1 MAFTFEEF
9 PNSDYYDSDLREILK
24 YMKEFENKLK
34 HYDDVIARLEEAI
47 KDIAGMQS
55 DILALQ
61 EATSD
66 LPEIRQNIH
75 DLQRD
80 VKGVINEIKRV
91 DARLD
96 EVNLM
101 VDNINKRFTDVYTY
115 IDGKVRY
122 LLAVISQ
129 DYLELVTLITQL
141 GNELQEQIN
150 DIKKR
155 LDEIDTSVLNPW
167 HYEKGRISQDRN
179 DKFIYLDL
187 ADKCPT
193 AQEYSELGLTAQEY
207 GDIGLTARQYARNGR
222 HWLHLDWVFNPITG
236 VKQEISNVLT
246 GIVGN
251 LKHTYTANAY
261 AGTGLTAQEYTD
273 FGVTAYQYYSWRVPQ
288 AGVFIEDN
296 TLQSQ
301 MYVFILDAN
310 GVLRAEGCE
319 SVLDANGVVSFED

>member
-1 MAFTFEEF
+1 MAFGVEEF
-9 PNSDYYDSDLREILK
+9 PFTSEYDSDLRAVLK
-24 YMKEFENKLK
+24 YMREFEEKLT
-34 HYDDVIARLEEAI
+34 HYDDVIARLEAAI
-47 KDIAGMQS
+47 QDIDGMQT

-61 EATSD
+61 NATSD

-80 VKGVINEIKRV
+80 VKGVINEITKV
-91 DARLD
+91 NARLD

-101 VDNINKRFTDVYTY
+101 MEDINRRFQDVYKY
-115 IDGKVRY
+115 IDNKVRY
-122 LLAVISQ
+122 LLAIISQ
-129 DYLELVTLITQL
+129 DYLELVTLITEL
-141 GNELQEQIN
+141 GNELQSQI
-150 DIKKR
+150 DEIIKR

-167 HYEKGRISQDRN
+167 HYEKGRIGQDRN
-179 DKFIYLDL
+179 DRYIYLDL

-236 VKQEISNVLT
+236 VKQEIGNVLT

-251 LKHTYTANAY
+251 LKHTYTAAAY

-288 AGVFIEDN
+288 AGVFVEDGV
-296 TLQSQ
+296 LQSQ
-301 MYVFILDAN
+301 MYAFILDAN

>member
-9 PNSDYYDSDLREILK
+9 PNSDFYKSDLREILT
-24 YMKEFENKLK
+24 YMKEFENKLT

-47 KDIAGMQS
+47 KDISDMQS

-75 DLQRD
+75 ELQRD
-80 VKGVINEIKRV
+80 VKGVINEINRV

-101 VDNINKRFTDVYTY
+101 VENINKRFTDVYTY
-115 IDGKVRY
+115 IDGKVKY
-122 LLAVISQ
+122 LLAVINE
-129 DYLELVTLITQL
+129 DYLELVTLITQV
-141 GNELQEQIN
+141 GDELQRQIN

-167 HYEKGRISQDRN
+167 HSEKGRISQDRN
-179 DKFIYLDL
+179 NEFIYLDL

-207 GDIGLTARQYARNGR
+207 ADIGLKARQYARNGR
-222 HWLHLDWVFNPITG
+222 HWLHLDWVFDPITG
-236 VKQEISNVLT
+236 VKQQISNVLT
-246 GIVGN
+246 SIVDN
-251 LKHTYTANAY
+251 LKHTYTADAY
-261 AGTGLTAQEYTD
+261 AGTGLTAQEYAD

-288 AGVFIEDN
+288 AGVFIEDS

-301 MYVFILDAN
+301 MYALILDAN
-310 GVLRAEGCE
+310 NVLRVEGTD
-319 SVLDANGVVSFED
+319 STLDANGVVSFGD